1 MKVFLEGLNC
11 ANCAGKIEKLVGKM
25 PNVSAASISL
35 ATGSL
40 VIEEADGFAREE
52 TYDAIVKLVHSLEPH
67 VVVSTTRNQTAA
79 VTGCGCGDHAHGHSH
94 EHAHDHPKTEAVQSH
109 THGDMDKRQKI
120 ELSSAIGLFILG
132 FILQALLPANLEMV
146 TIGVFLGAY
155 LLAGYRVILLAFRN
169 IGHGQ
174 IFDENFL
181 MAIATFGALFLTE
194 WPEAAGVMIFFGI
207 GEYFQDRAVD
217 NARRS
222 IAETI
227 SFNAITANRVDPE
240 GEVVID
246 AKEVKIGD
254 LLIIKPGEKIPADGI
269 IIEGVS
275 HLDTSPLTGES
286 YPRKVAKG
294 DEILSGMI
302 NGNAVLKIRV
312 TKDYENS
319 TAMKIMHL
327 IEEASDKKGKTEKF
341 ITKFSHYYTPIVVF
355 SAIAMAIIP
364 PLFISGASW
373 QTWFYQSLIFLVV
386 SCPCALVLSIPI
398 SYFGGIGRASK
409 EGVLIKGGNYLD
421 VLYQSDVFVFDKTGT
436 LTQGEFKVLKAE
448 PAPGFTEAELLAAA
462 ATGEH
467 YSNHP
472 IGKAITTYVKMA
484 VDENN
489 LTDYLEVPGKGT
501 RVVVGDQV
509 ILAGNRS
516 LFQEHQI
523 ELADNQE
530 TGTIVYVAV
539 DNKLAGYLVLGD
551 MLKENA
557 FSALTLLKKLGIKKT
572 IMLSGDNS
580 SVANEIG
587 TQLMLD
593 EVIGDCLPQDKVRA
607 FEKIKGGNT
616 AGKTIFVGDGMNDAP
631 VLAMADAG
639 IAMGALGSDAAIE
652 AADIILMKDDPM
664 DIVKAVNIAKY
675 TRRIMI
681 QNIVMALG
689 IKLTVLTMT
698 FFGMGE
704 MYLAIFADVGAAI
717 LTILNTTRI
726 LRYRGFW
733 QKQNRSKQ
741 LVERIAD

>member
-25 PNVSAASISL
+25 PNVSAASLSL

-40 VIEEADGFAREE
+40 VIDEGEGFAQEE

-67 VVVSTTRNQTAA
+67 VVVTKNRKQLAA
-79 VTGCGCGDHAHGHSH
+79 VEPCGCEGQYGHSQAHEHYQAEESQVSGHSH
-94 EHAHDHPKTEAVQSH
+94 AGAL
-109 THGDMDKRQKI
+109 GDMDKRQKL
-120 ELSSAIGLFILG
+120 ELITAIGLFLLG
-132 FILQALLPANLEMV
+132 FVFQAFLPANLEMV

-181 MAIATFGALFLTE
+181 MTIATFGALVLTE

-227 SFNAITANRVDPE
+227 SFNAITANRVGPE
-240 GEVVID
+240 GEVIID
-246 AKEVKIGD
+246 AKQVKVGD
-254 LLIIKPGEKIPADGI
+254 VLVIKPGEKIPADGVI
-269 IIEGVS
+269 LQGVS

-286 YPRKVAKG
+286 YPRKVEKG

-302 NGNAVLKIRV
+302 NGNAVLKVLV

-364 PLFISGASW
+364 PLLIPGASW
-373 QTWFYQSLIFLVV
+373 ETWFYQSLIFLVV

-421 VLYQSDVFVFDKTGT
+421 VLYQSNVFVFDKTGT
-436 LTQGEFKVLKAE
+436 LTQGEFKVIKTVPVA
-448 PAPGFTEAELLAAA
+448 GFTEVELLAAA
-462 ATGEH
+462 AAGEH

-472 IGKAITTYVKMA
+472 IGKAITAHAQMDVNETQLKNYA
-484 VDENN
+484 EI
-489 LTDYLEVPGKGT
+489 PGKGT
-501 RVVVGDQV
+501 RVEVENQV
-509 ILAGNRS
+509 ILAGNKS
-516 LFQEHQI
+516 LLTDHQVD
-523 ELADNQE
+523 LAENNE
-530 TGTIVYVAV
+530 AGTIVYIAI
-539 DNKLAGYLVLGD
+539 DNQLAGYLVLGD
-551 MLKENA
+551 MVKENA
-557 FSALTLLKKLGIKKT
+557 FAALQQLKKLGVKKT
-572 IMLSGDNS
+572 VMLSGDNS
-580 SVANEIG
+580 QVANQIG
-587 TQLMLD
+587 KKLQLD
-593 EVIGDCLPQDKVRA
+593 EVVGDCLPQDKVAA
-607 FEKIKGGNT
+607 FERIKADNKD
-616 AGKTIFVGDGMNDAP
+616 GKTIFVGDGMNDAP

-664 DIVKAVNIAKY
+664 DIVKSVDIAKY

-681 QNIVMALG
+681 QNIVLALG
-689 IKLTVLTMT
+689 IKITVLTMT

-733 QKQNRSKQ
+733 QKNK
-741 LVERIAD
+741 

>member
-11 ANCAGKIEKLVGKM
+11 ANCAGKIEKMVGKM
-25 PNVSAASISL
+25 PNVRAASLSL

-40 VIEEADGFAREE
+40 VIDEGDGFAQEE

-67 VVVSTTRNQTAA
+67 VVVSQSRKQAIA
-79 VTGCGCGDHAHGHSH
+79 VEPCGCEGQHGHDHPHHQSEVSQPSGHSH
-94 EHAHDHPKTEAVQSH
+94 VGAL
-109 THGDMDKRQKI
+109 GDMDKRQKL
-120 ELSSAIGLFILG
+120 ELITAIGLFILG
-132 FILQALLPANLEMV
+132 FVFQTLLPINLEMV

-181 MAIATFGALFLTE
+181 MTIATFGALVLTE

-227 SFNAITANRVDPE
+227 SFNAITANRIGPE
-240 GEVVID
+240 GERLID
-246 AKEVKIGD
+246 AKQVKVGD
-254 LLIIKPGEKIPADGI
+254 VLVIKPGEKIPADGVI
-269 IIEGVS
+269 LQGVS

-286 YPRKVAKG
+286 YPRKVEKG

-302 NGNAVLKIRV
+302 NGNAVLKVLV

-364 PLFISGASW
+364 PLLIPGASW
-373 QTWFYQSLIFLVV
+373 ETWFYQSLIFLVV

-421 VLYQSDVFVFDKTGT
+421 VLYQSNVFVFDKTGT
-436 LTQGEFKVLKAE
+436 LTQGEFKVIKTA
-448 PAPGFTEAELLAAA
+448 PAAGFTEVELLAAA
-462 ATGEH
+462 AAGEH

-472 IGKAITTYVKMA
+472 IGKAITAYAQQDVNETQLKNYA
-484 VDENN
+484 EI
-489 LTDYLEVPGKGT
+489 PGKGT
-501 RVVVGDQV
+501 RVEVDDQV
-509 ILAGNRS
+509 ILAGNKS
-516 LFQEHQI
+516 LLTDHQVD
-523 ELADNQE
+523 LAENNE
-530 TGTIVYVAV
+530 TGTMVYIAI
-539 DNKLAGYLVLGD
+539 DNQLAGYLVLGD
-551 MLKENA
+551 MVKENA
-557 FSALTLLKKLGIKKT
+557 FAALQQLKKLGVKKT
-572 IMLSGDNS
+572 VMLSGDNS
-580 SVANEIG
+580 QVANQIG
-587 TQLMLD
+587 KQLQLD
-593 EVIGDCLPQDKVRA
+593 EVVGDCLPQDKVAA
-607 FEKIKGGNT
+607 FERIKADNKD
-616 AGKTIFVGDGMNDAP
+616 GKTIFVGDGMNDAP

-664 DIVKAVNIAKY
+664 DIVKSVDIAKY

-681 QNIVMALG
+681 QNIVLALG
-689 IKLTVLTMT
+689 IKITVLTMT

-733 QKQNRSKQ
+733 QKIK
-741 LVERIAD
+741 

>member
-25 PNVSAASISL
+25 PNVRAASLSL

-40 VIEEADGFAREE
+40 VIDEGEGFAQEE

-67 VVVSTTRNQTAA
+67 VVVSKNRKRSAA
-79 VTGCGCGDHAHGHSH
+79 AEPCGCEGHSDDDHAALAPH
-94 EHAHDHPKTEAVQSH
+94 EHGQAL
-109 THGDMDKRQKI
+109 GDMDKRQKL
-120 ELSSAIGLFILG
+120 ELITAIGLFMLG
-132 FILQALLPANLEMV
+132 FVFQALLPANLEV
-146 TIGVFLGAY
+146 ITIGVFLGAY

-169 IGHGQ
+169 IGQGQ

-181 MAIATFGALFLTE
+181 MTIATFGALVLTE

-227 SFNAITANRVDPE
+227 SFNAITANRVGPE

-246 AKEVKIGD
+246 AKLVKVGD
-254 LLIIKPGEKIPADGI
+254 VLVIKPGEKIPADGVI
-269 IIEGVS
+269 LQGLS

-286 YPRKVAKG
+286 YPRKVEKG

-302 NGNAVLKIRV
+302 NGNAVLKVLV

-364 PLFISGASW
+364 PLLIPGASW
-373 QTWFYQSLIFLVV
+373 ETWFYQSLIFLVV

-421 VLYQSDVFVFDKTGT
+421 VLYQSNVFVFDKTGT
-436 LTQGEFKVLKAE
+436 LTQGEFKVIKTV
-448 PAPGFTEAELLAAA
+448 PATGFSEVELLAAA
-462 ATGEH
+462 AAGEH

-472 IGKAITTYVKMA
+472 IGKAITAYA
-484 VDENN
+484 RQDVDENRLKN
-489 LTDYLEVPGKGT
+489 YAEIPGKGT
-501 RVVVGDQV
+501 RVEVDDQV
-509 ILAGNRS
+509 ILAGNKS
-516 LFQEHQI
+516 LLQDHQI
-523 ELADNQE
+523 GVAENNEA
-530 TGTIVYVAV
+530 GTIVYLAI
-539 DNKLAGYLVLGD
+539 DNQLAGYLVLGD
-551 MLKENA
+551 MVKESA
-557 FSALTLLKKLGIKKT
+557 FAALQQLKKLGVRKT
-572 IMLSGDNS
+572 VMLSGDNS
-580 SVANEIG
+580 QVANQIG
-587 TQLMLD
+587 KQLQLD
-593 EVIGDCLPQDKVRA
+593 EVRGDCLPQDKVAA
-607 FEKIKGGNT
+607 FEKIKTDNKD
-616 AGKTIFVGDGMNDAP
+616 GKTIFVGDGMNDAP

-664 DIVKAVNIAKY
+664 DIVKSVDIAKY

-681 QNIVMALG
+681 QNIVLALG
-689 IKLTVLTMT
+689 IKITVLTMT

-733 QKQNRSKQ
+733 QKR
-741 LVERIAD
+741 R

>member
-25 PNVSAASISL
+25 PNVSAARVSL

-40 VIEEADGFAREE
+40 VIEEAEGFAQEE

-67 VVVSTTRNQTAA
+67 VVVSTNRNQTAA
-79 VTGCGCGDHAHGHSH
+79 VESCECGDRAHGHSH
-94 EHAHDHPKTEAVQSH
+94 EQSKTEVAHSH
-109 THGDMDKRQKI
+109 AHGDMDKRQKI
-120 ELSSAIGLFILG
+120 ELISAIGLFILG
-132 FILQALLPANLEMV
+132 FIFQALLPVNLEMV

-155 LLAGYRVILLAFRN
+155 ILAGYRVILLAFKN

-240 GEVVID
+240 GEVIID
-246 AKEVKIGD
+246 AKQVKVGD
-254 LLIIKPGEKIPADGI
+254 ILIIKPGEKIPADGVI
-269 IIEGVS
+269 VEGVS
-275 HLDTSPLTGES
+275 YLDTSPLTGES
-286 YPRKVAKG
+286 YPRKVETG

-302 NGNAVLKIRV
+302 NGNTVLKVRV
-312 TKDYENS
+312 SKDYENS

-373 QTWFYQSLIFLVV
+373 ETWFYQSLIFLVV

-448 PAPGFTEAELLAAA
+448 PAAGFTKADLLAAA

-472 IGKAITTYVKMA
+472 IGKAITAYVKMT

-489 LTDYLEVPGKGT
+489 LTDYSEVPGKGT
-501 RVVVGDQV
+501 RVMAGNQS

-516 LFQEHQI
+516 LFQDYQI

-530 TGTIVYVAV
+530 TGTIVYVAI

-557 FSALTLLKKLGIKKT
+557 FSALTLLKKLGVKKT

-593 EVIGDCLPQDKVRA
+593 EVVGDCLPQDKVHA
-607 FEKIKGGNT
+607 FEKIKGANT

-733 QKQNRSKQ
+733 QKQNKQ
-741 LVERIAD
+741 EKFVERIAG

>member
-40 VIEEADGFAREE
+40 VIEEDEGFVPDEI
-52 TYDAIVKLVHSLEPH
+52 YDAVVKLVHSLEPH
-67 VVVSTTRNQTAA
+67 VVVSKNRNPVA
-79 VTGCGCGDHAHGHSH
+79 
-94 EHAHDHPKTEAVQSH
+94 AVQSCGCNGH
-109 THGDMDKRQKI
+109 HDHHNPHSLEAAHSAQHSPAGALGEMDKRQKL
-120 ELSSAIGLFILG
+120 ELITAIGLFLLG
-132 FILQALLPANLEMV
+132 FVCQALLPVDLEMV

-169 IGHGQ
+169 IGQGQ

-181 MAIATFGALFLTE
+181 MTIATFGALVLTE

-227 SFNAITANRVDPE
+227 SFNAITANRVGPE

-246 AKEVKIGD
+246 AKAVKVGD
-254 LLIIKPGEKIPADGI
+254 LLLIKAGEKVPADGVI
-269 IIEGVS
+269 LEGLS
-275 HLDTSPLTGES
+275 YLDTSPLTGES
-286 YPRKVAKG
+286 YPRKVESG

-302 NGNAVLKIRV
+302 NGNGLLKIRV

-319 TAMKIMHL
+319 TAMKIMQL

-341 ITKFSHYYTPIVVF
+341 ITRFSHYYTPIVVF
-355 SAIAMAIIP
+355 SAMAMAIIP
-364 PLFISGASW
+364 PLLIAGASW
-373 QTWFYQSLIFLVV
+373 ETWFYQSLIFLVV

-421 VLYQSDVFVFDKTGT
+421 VLYQADVFVFDKTGT
-436 LTQGEFKVLKAE
+436 LTQGEFKVIKML
-448 PAPGFTEAELLAAA
+448 PATGFTEAQLLAAA
-462 ATGEH
+462 AAGEH

-472 IGKAITTYVKMA
+472 IGKAITA
-484 VDENN
+484 FAAIEVDEKRLQN
-489 LTDYLEVPGKGT
+489 YSEIPGKGT
-501 RVVVGDQV
+501 RVEMDGQV
-509 ILAGNRS
+509 ILAGNKS
-516 LFQEHQI
+516 LLEDHQI
-523 ELADNQE
+523 DLGEHIEA
-530 TGTIVYVAV
+530 GTLVYIAV
-539 DNKLAGYLVLGD
+539 DGQLAGTLVLGD
-551 MLKENA
+551 MVKANSL
-557 FSALTLLKKLGIKKT
+557 SALQELKRLGAKKT
-572 IMLSGDNS
+572 VMLSGDNS
-580 SVANEIG
+580 RVARQIG
-587 TQLMLD
+587 KQLQLD
-593 EVIGDCLPQDKVRA
+593 QALGDCLPQDKVAA
-607 FEKIKGGNT
+607 FEKIKGANLQ
-616 AGKTIFVGDGMNDAP
+616 GKTIFVGDGMNDAP

-664 DIVKAVNIAKY
+664 DIVKAVDIAKY
-675 TRRIMI
+675 TRQIMI
-681 QNIVMALG
+681 QNIVLALG
-689 IKLTVLTMT
+689 IKITVLTLT

-726 LRYRGFW
+726 LSYRGFW
-733 QKQNRSKQ
+733 QKTK
-741 LVERIAD
+741 

>member
-1 MKVFLEGLNC
+1 MKLFLEGLNC

-25 PNVSAASISL
+25 PNVQAASLSL

-40 VIEEADGFAREE
+40 VIDEGEGFAQDE

-67 VVVSTTRNQTAA
+67 VVVSKNRKLTAA
-79 VTGCGCGDHAHGHSH
+79 VEPCGCEGHGHEHVHHSGEKSQSAGHSH
-94 EHAHDHPKTEAVQSH
+94 AGAL
-109 THGDMDKRQKI
+109 GDMDKRQKL
-120 ELSSAIGLFILG
+120 ELITAIGLFILG
-132 FILQALLPANLEMV
+132 FVFQAFLPANLEVV
-146 TIGVFLGAY
+146 TIGIFLGAY

-169 IGHGQ
+169 IGQGQ

-181 MAIATFGALFLTE
+181 MTIATFGALVLTE

-227 SFNAITANRVDPE
+227 SFNAITANRVGPE

-246 AKEVKIGD
+246 AKRVKVGD
-254 LLIIKPGEKIPADGI
+254 VLVIKPGEKIPADGI
-269 IIEGVS
+269 IMDGIS

-286 YPRKVAKG
+286 YPRKVEKG

-302 NGNAVLKIRV
+302 NGNAVLKMRV

-341 ITKFSHYYTPIVVF
+341 ITRFSHYYTPIVVF

-364 PLFISGASW
+364 PLLIPGASW
-373 QTWFYQSLIFLVV
+373 ETWFYQSLIFLVV

-421 VLYQSDVFVFDKTGT
+421 VLYQADVFVFDKTGT
-436 LTQGEFKVLKAE
+436 LTQGEFKVIKTV
-448 PAPGFTEAELLAAA
+448 PSPGFSEAEVLAAA
-462 ATGEH
+462 AAGEH

-472 IGKAITTYVKMA
+472 IGKAITA
-484 VDENN
+484 HAQIIVDETRLKN
-489 LTDYLEVPGKGT
+489 YAEIPGKGT
-501 RVVVGDQV
+501 RVEVDNQV
-509 ILAGNRS
+509 ILAGNKS
-516 LFQEHQI
+516 LLIDHQI
-523 ELADNQE
+523 ELAENDE
-530 TGTIVYVAV
+530 AGTIVYIAI
-539 DNKLAGYLVLGD
+539 NKQLAGYLVLGD
-551 MLKENA
+551 KVKDNTFA
-557 FSALTLLKKLGIKKT
+557 TLQQLKKLGVKKT
-572 IMLSGDNS
+572 VMLSGDNAQ
-580 SVANEIG
+580 VANQIG
-587 TQLMLD
+587 QQLQLD
-593 EVIGDCLPQDKVRA
+593 EVMGDCLPQDKVTA
-607 FEKIKGGNT
+607 FERIKADNPE
-616 AGKTIFVGDGMNDAP
+616 GKTIFVGDGMNDAP

-664 DIVKAVNIAKY
+664 DIVKSVDVAKY

-681 QNIVMALG
+681 QNIVLALG
-689 IKLTVLTMT
+689 IKIAVLTLT

-726 LRYRGFW
+726 LRYRGSW
-733 QKQNRSKQ
+733 QKTK
-741 LVERIAD
+741 

>member
-1 MKVFLEGLNC
+1 MKLFLEGLNC
-11 ANCAGKIEKLVGKM
+11 ANCAGKIEKLVSKM
-25 PNVSAASISL
+25 PNVREASLSL

-40 VIEEADGFAREE
+40 VIEECEGFAQEE
-52 TYDAIVKLVHSLEPH
+52 TYNAVVKLVHSLEPH
-67 VVVSTTRNQTAA
+67 VVVSMNRKQAVATAP
-79 VTGCGCGDHAHGHSH
+79 CGCDGHEDGHNHGTHEVAIAHGPG
-94 EHAHDHPKTEAVQSH
+94 HAQGE
-109 THGDMDKRQKI
+109 MDQRQKI
-120 ELSSAIGLFILG
+120 ELITAIGLFLLG
-132 FILQALLPANLEMV
+132 FVFQATLPANLEIL

-155 LLAGYRVILLAFRN
+155 LLAGYHVILLAFRN

-181 MAIATFGALFLTE
+181 MTIATFGALVLMQ

-227 SFNAITANRVDPE
+227 SFNAITANRVSPE

-246 AKEVKIGD
+246 AKQVKVGD
-254 LLIIKPGEKIPADGI
+254 VLVIKPGEKVPADGVI
-269 IIEGVS
+269 LQGVS

-286 YPRKVAKG
+286 YPRKAEKG

-302 NGNAVLKIRV
+302 NGNAVLKVLV

-319 TAMKIMHL
+319 TAMKIIHL

-364 PLFISGASW
+364 PLVISGASW
-373 QTWFYQSLIFLVV
+373 ETWFYQSLIFLVV

-421 VLYQSDVFVFDKTGT
+421 VLYQSSVFVFDKTGT
-436 LTQGEFKVLKAE
+436 LTQGEFKVIKTE
-448 PAPGFTEAELLAAA
+448 PASGFTEADLLTAAA
-462 ATGEH
+462 AGER

-472 IGKAITTYVKMA
+472 IGKAITAHAQIV
-484 VDENN
+484 VDEASLKN
-489 LTDYLEVPGKGT
+489 YSEIPGKGT
-501 RVVVGDQV
+501 QV
-509 ILAGNRS
+509 EVDGQMILAGNRS
-516 LFQEHQI
+516 LLQGHQI
-523 ELADNQE
+523 NLNENE
-530 TGTIVYVAV
+530 EEGTIVYIAI
-539 DNKLAGYLVLGD
+539 NGKLAGYLVLGD
-551 MLKENA
+551 MVKANA
-557 FSALTLLKKLGIKKT
+557 LAALQQLKKLGVKKT
-572 IMLSGDNS
+572 VMLSGDNAR
-580 SVANEIG
+580 VANQIG
-587 TQLMLD
+587 KQLMLD
-593 EVIGDCLPQDKVRA
+593 EVLGDCLPQDKVAA
-607 FEKIKGGNT
+607 FEQIKTDNKD
-616 AGKTIFVGDGMNDAP
+616 GKTIFVGDGMNDAP

-664 DIVKAVNIAKY
+664 DIVKSVDIAKY

-681 QNIVMALG
+681 QNIVLALG
-689 IKLTVLTMT
+689 IKITVLTMT

-733 QKQNRSKQ
+733 QKNR
-741 LVERIAD
+741 V

>member
-25 PNVSAASISL
+25 PNVRAASLSL

-40 VIEEADGFAREE
+40 VIDEGEGFAQDE

-67 VVVSTTRNQTAA
+67 VVVSKNRKRSAA
-79 VTGCGCGDHAHGHSH
+79 AEPCGCADHPDDGHAALASH
-94 EHAHDHPKTEAVQSH
+94 EHGQAL
-109 THGDMDKRQKI
+109 GDMDKRQKL
-120 ELSSAIGLFILG
+120 ELITAIGLFMLG
-132 FILQALLPANLEMV
+132 FVFQALLPANLEV
-146 TIGVFLGAY
+146 ITIGVFLGAY

-169 IGHGQ
+169 IGQGQ

-181 MAIATFGALFLTE
+181 MTIATFGALVLTE

-227 SFNAITANRVDPE
+227 SFNAITANLVGPE

-246 AKEVKIGD
+246 AKQVKVGD
-254 LLIIKPGEKIPADGI
+254 VLVIKPGEKIPADGVI
-269 IIEGVS
+269 LQGLS

-286 YPRKVAKG
+286 YPRKVEKG

-302 NGNAVLKIRV
+302 NGNAVLKVLV
-312 TKDYENS
+312 TKNYENS

-364 PLFISGASW
+364 PLLIPGASW
-373 QTWFYQSLIFLVV
+373 ETWFYQSLIFLVV

-421 VLYQSDVFVFDKTGT
+421 VLYQSNVFVFDKTGT
-436 LTQGEFKVLKAE
+436 LTQGEFKVIKTV
-448 PAPGFTEAELLAAA
+448 PAAGFSEAELLTTAAA
-462 ATGEH
+462 GEH

-472 IGKAITTYVKMA
+472 IGKAITAYA
-484 VDENN
+484 RQDVDENRLKN
-489 LTDYLEVPGKGT
+489 YAEIPGKGT
-501 RVVVGDQV
+501 RVEVDDQV
-509 ILAGNRS
+509 ILAGNKS
-516 LFQEHQI
+516 LLQDHQI
-523 ELADNQE
+523 GVAENNEA
-530 TGTIVYVAV
+530 GTIVYLAI
-539 DNKLAGYLVLGD
+539 DNQLAGYLVLGD
-551 MLKENA
+551 MVKENA
-557 FSALTLLKKLGIKKT
+557 FAALQQLKKLGVRKT
-572 IMLSGDNS
+572 VMLSGDNS
-580 SVANEIG
+580 HVANQIG
-587 TQLMLD
+587 KQLQLD
-593 EVIGDCLPQDKVRA
+593 KVLGDCLPQDKVAA
-607 FEKIKGGNT
+607 FEKIKAENKD
-616 AGKTIFVGDGMNDAP
+616 GKTIFVGDGMNDAP

-664 DIVKAVNIAKY
+664 DIVKSVDIAKY

-681 QNIVMALG
+681 QNIVLALG
-689 IKLTVLTMT
+689 IKITVLTMT

-733 QKQNRSKQ
+733 QRKSN
-741 LVERIAD
+741 

>member
-11 ANCAGKIEKLVGKM
+11 ANCAGKIEKLVAKM
-25 PNVSAASISL
+25 PNVSAASVSL

-40 VIEEADGFAREE
+40 VIEEAEGFVQEE

-67 VVVSTTRNQTAA
+67 VVVSKTRNQTTA
-79 VTGCGCGDHAHGHSH
+79 VTGCGCGDHAH
-94 EHAHDHPKTEAVQSH
+94 DHPKTEVAQSH

-120 ELSSAIGLFILG
+120 ELTSAIVLFILG
-132 FILQALLPANLEMV
+132 FVLQALLPAKLEMV

-155 LLAGYRVILLAFRN
+155 LLAGYRVILLAFKN

-181 MAIATFGALFLTE
+181 MTIATFGALFLTE

-246 AKEVKIGD
+246 AKEVKKGD
-254 LLIIKPGEKIPADGI
+254 LLIIKPGEKIPADGV
-269 IIEGVS
+269 IIEGIS

-286 YPRKVAKG
+286 YPRKVQKG

-312 TKDYENS
+312 SKDYENS

-364 PLFISGASW
+364 PLFIPGASW

-421 VLYQSDVFVFDKTGT
+421 ILYQSDVFVFDKTGT

-448 PAPGFTEAELLAAA
+448 PASGFTEAELLAAA

-472 IGKAITTYVKMA
+472 IGKAITAYVNVT

-557 FSALTLLKKLGIKKT
+557 FSALTMLKKLGIKKT

-587 TQLMLD
+587 NQLMLD
-593 EVIGDCLPQDKVRA
+593 EVVGDCLPQDKVRV

-652 AADIILMKDDPM
+652 AADIVLMKDDPM

-733 QKQNRSKQ
+733 QKQNRSEK

>member
-25 PNVSAASISL
+25 PNVREASLSL

-40 VIEEADGFAREE
+40 VIDEGEGFAQEE

-67 VVVSTTRNQTAA
+67 VVVSKSRKAPVTTEP
-79 VTGCGCGDHAHGHSH
+79 CGCEGHQEGTHPARAAH
-94 EHAHDHPKTEAVQSH
+94 EHGQAL
-109 THGDMDKRQKI
+109 GDMDKRQKL
-120 ELSSAIGLFILG
+120 ELITAIGLFILG
-132 FILQALLPANLEMV
+132 FVFQAFLPANLEMV

-169 IGHGQ
+169 IGQGQ

-181 MAIATFGALFLTE
+181 MTIATFGALVLTE

-227 SFNAITANRVDPE
+227 SFNAITANRVGPE

-246 AKEVKIGD
+246 AKLVKAGD
-254 LLIIKPGEKIPADGI
+254 VLVIKPGEKIPADGVI
-269 IIEGVS
+269 LQGVS

-286 YPRKVAKG
+286 YPRKVEKG

-302 NGNAVLKIRV
+302 NGNAVLKVLV

-364 PLFISGASW
+364 PLLIPGAAW
-373 QTWFYQSLIFLVV
+373 ETWFYQSLIFLVV

-421 VLYQSDVFVFDKTGT
+421 VLYQSNVFVFDKTGT
-436 LTQGEFKVLKAE
+436 LTQGEFKVIKTV
-448 PAPGFTEAELLAAA
+448 PATGFTEAELLVAAA
-462 ATGEH
+462 AGEH

-472 IGKAITTYVKMA
+472 IGKAITAYA
-484 VDENN
+484 QQDVDETRLSN
-489 LTDYLEVPGKGT
+489 YAEIPGKGT
-501 RVVVGDQV
+501 RVEVNDQV
-509 ILAGNRS
+509 ILAGNKS
-516 LFQEHQI
+516 LLLDHLFDLTEND
-523 ELADNQE
+523 EE
-530 TGTIVYVAV
+530 GTIVYIAI
-539 DNKLAGYLVLGD
+539 NNQLAGYLVLGD
-551 MLKENA
+551 KVKENTFA
-557 FSALTLLKKLGIKKT
+557 ALQQLKKLGIKKT
-572 IMLSGDNS
+572 VMLSGDNTQ
-580 SVANEIG
+580 VANQIG
-587 TQLMLD
+587 KQLQLD
-593 EVIGDCLPQDKVRA
+593 EVRGDCLPQDKVTA
-607 FEKIKGGNT
+607 FEKIKAENKD
-616 AGKTIFVGDGMNDAP
+616 GKTIFVGDGMNDAP

-664 DIVKAVNIAKY
+664 DIVKSVDIAKY

-681 QNIVMALG
+681 QNIVLALG
-689 IKLTVLTMT
+689 IKITVLTMT
-698 FFGMGE
+698 FLGMGE

-733 QKQNRSKQ
+733 QKTK
-741 LVERIAD
+741 

>member
-1 MKVFLEGLNC
+1 MDCFCWVLC
-11 ANCAGKIEKLVGKM
+11 
-25 PNVSAASISL
+25 SQAAL
-35 ATGSL
+35 P
-40 VIEEADGFAREE
+40 
-52 TYDAIVKLVHSLEPH
+52 VK
-67 VVVSTTRNQTAA
+67 
-79 VTGCGCGDHAHGHSH
+79 
-94 EHAHDHPKTEAVQSH
+94 
-109 THGDMDKRQKI
+109 
-120 ELSSAIGLFILG
+120 
-132 FILQALLPANLEMV
+132 LEMV

-181 MAIATFGALFLTE
+181 MTIATFGALVLTE

-227 SFNAITANRVDPE
+227 SFNAITANRVGPE

-246 AKEVKIGD
+246 AKQVKVGD
-254 LLIIKPGEKIPADGI
+254 VLLIKPGEKVPADGVI
-269 IIEGVS
+269 LAGLS

-286 YPRKVAKG
+286 YPRKVGIG

-302 NGNAVLKIRV
+302 NGNAVLKVRV

-341 ITKFSHYYTPIVVF
+341 ITRFSHYYTPIVVF

-364 PLFISGASW
+364 PLLIPGASW
-373 QTWFYQSLIFLVV
+373 ETWFYQSLIFLVV

-421 VLYQSDVFVFDKTGT
+421 VLYQADVFVFDKTGT
-436 LTQGEFKVLKAE
+436 LTQGEFKVIKMV
-448 PAPGFTEAELLAAA
+448 PATGFTEAQLLAAA
-462 ATGEH
+462 AAGEH

-472 IGKAITTYVKMA
+472 IGKAITA
-484 VDENN
+484 FAAIDVDEKRLQN
-489 LTDYLEVPGKGT
+489 YIEIPGKGT
-501 RVVVGDQV
+501 RVEMDDQV
-509 ILAGNRS
+509 ILAGNKS
-516 LFQEHQI
+516 LLEDHQI
-523 ELADNQE
+523 DLAENDE
-530 TGTIVYVAV
+530 AGTLVYIAI
-539 DNKLAGYLVLGD
+539 DKQLAGTLVLGD
-551 MLKENA
+551 MVKENA
-557 FSALTLLKKLGIKKT
+557 FTALQQLKRLGAKKT
-572 IMLSGDNS
+572 VMLSGDNTR
-580 SVANEIG
+580 VANQIG
-587 TQLMLD
+587 KQLQLD
-593 EVIGDCLPQDKVRA
+593 EVLGDCLPQDKVAA
-607 FEKIKGGNT
+607 FEKIKADNQQ
-616 AGKTIFVGDGMNDAP
+616 GKTIFVGDGMNDAP

-664 DIVKAVNIAKY
+664 DIVKSVDIAKY
-675 TRRIMI
+675 TGRIMI
-681 QNIVMALG
+681 QNIVLALG
-689 IKLTVLTMT
+689 IKITVLTLT

-726 LRYRGFW
+726 LGYRGFW
-733 QKQNRSKQ
+733 QKTK
-741 LVERIAD
+741 

>member
-25 PNVSAASISL
+25 PNVKAASLSL

-40 VIEEADGFAREE
+40 VIDEGEGFTQEE

-67 VVVSTTRNQTAA
+67 VVVSQSRKSTVGTDSCDCSGGQQNSQAA
-79 VTGCGCGDHAHGHSH
+79 PEFGQAL
-94 EHAHDHPKTEAVQSH
+94 
-109 THGDMDKRQKI
+109 GDMDKRQKL
-120 ELSSAIGLFILG
+120 ELITAIGLFILG
-132 FILQALLPANLEMV
+132 FVFQVMLPANLEMV
-146 TIGVFLGAY
+146 TIGVFLAAY
-155 LLAGYRVILLAFRN
+155 FLAGYRVIRLAFRN
-169 IGHGQ
+169 IGQGQ

-181 MAIATFGALFLTE
+181 MTIATFGALVLTE

-227 SFNAITANRVDPE
+227 SFNAITANRVGPD
-240 GEVVID
+240 GEMVID
-246 AKEVKIGD
+246 AKQVKVGD
-254 LLIIKPGEKIPADGI
+254 VLVIKPGEKIPADGVI
-269 IIEGVS
+269 LQGLS

-286 YPRKVAKG
+286 YPRKVEKG

-302 NGNAVLKIRV
+302 NGNAVLKVLV

-341 ITKFSHYYTPIVVF
+341 ITRFSHYYTPIVVF

-364 PLFISGASW
+364 PLVIPGASW
-373 QTWFYQSLIFLVV
+373 ETWFYQSLIFLVV

-421 VLYQSDVFVFDKTGT
+421 VLYQTNVFVFDKTGT
-436 LTQGEFKVLKAE
+436 LTQGEFKVIKTV
-448 PAPGFTEAELLAAA
+448 PAAGFSEAELLTAAA
-462 ATGEH
+462 AGEH

-472 IGKAITTYVKMA
+472 IGKAITAYA
-484 VDENN
+484 QAEVDETRLKN
-489 LTDYLEVPGKGT
+489 YAEIPGKGT
-501 RVVVGDQV
+501 RVEVDDQV
-509 ILAGNRS
+509 ILAGNKS
-516 LFQEHQI
+516 LLSDHQI
-523 ELADNQE
+523 SPAENNEAGTLVYIAIDNQ
-530 TGTIVYVAV
+530 
-539 DNKLAGYLVLGD
+539 LAGYLVLGD
-551 MLKENA
+551 MVKENA
-557 FSALTLLKKLGIKKT
+557 LAALQQLKRLGAKKT
-572 IMLSGDNS
+572 VMLSGDNAR
-580 SVANEIG
+580 VANQIG
-587 TQLMLD
+587 QQLQLD
-593 EVIGDCLPQDKVRA
+593 EVLGDCLPQDKVAA
-607 FEKIKGGNT
+607 FEKIKADNQD
-616 AGKTIFVGDGMNDAP
+616 GKTIFVGDGMNDAP

-664 DIVKAVNIAKY
+664 DIVKSVDIAKY

-681 QNIVMALG
+681 QNIVLALG
-689 IKLTVLTMT
+689 IKITVLTLT

-726 LRYRGFW
+726 LGYRGFW
-733 QKQNRSKQ
+733 QRVK
-741 LVERIAD
+741 

>member
-25 PNVSAASISL
+25 PNVREASLSL

-40 VIEEADGFAREE
+40 VIDEGEGFAQEE

-67 VVVSTTRNQTAA
+67 VVVSKSRKTMAA
-79 VTGCGCGDHAHGHSH
+79 LEPCGCDGH
-94 EHAHDHPKTEAVQSH
+94 EHAHHQGEESQSAGH
-109 THGDMDKRQKI
+109 SHAGALGDMDKRQKL
-120 ELSSAIGLFILG
+120 ELINAIGLFILG
-132 FILQALLPANLEMV
+132 FVFQAFLPDNLEV
-146 TIGVFLGAY
+146 ITIGVFLGAY

-169 IGHGQ
+169 IGQGQ

-181 MAIATFGALFLTE
+181 MTIATFGALVLTE

-227 SFNAITANRVDPE
+227 SFNAITANRVGPE

-246 AKEVKIGD
+246 AKEVKVGD
-254 LLIIKPGEKIPADGI
+254 VLVIKPGEKIPADGVVLQ
-269 IIEGVS
+269 GLS

-286 YPRKVAKG
+286 YPRKVEKG

-302 NGNAVLKIRV
+302 NGNAVLKVLV

-364 PLFISGASW
+364 PLLIPGASW
-373 QTWFYQSLIFLVV
+373 ETWFYQSLIFLVV

-421 VLYQSDVFVFDKTGT
+421 VLYQSNVFVFDKTGT
-436 LTQGEFKVLKAE
+436 LTQGEFKVIKTV
-448 PAPGFTEAELLAAA
+448 PAAGFGEAELLAAA
-462 ATGEH
+462 AAAEH

-472 IGKAITTYVKMA
+472 IGKAIIAYA
-484 VDENN
+484 QQDVDETGLKN
-489 LTDYLEVPGKGT
+489 YAEIPGKGT
-501 RVVVGDQV
+501 RVEVDNQV
-509 ILAGNRS
+509 ILAGNKS
-516 LFQEHQI
+516 LLQDHQVRLAEHD
-523 ELADNQE
+523 EA
-530 TGTIVYVAV
+530 GTIVYLAI
-539 DNKLAGYLVLGD
+539 DNQLAGYLVLGD
-551 MLKENA
+551 MVKENA
-557 FSALTLLKKLGIKKT
+557 FAALQQLKKLGVSKT
-572 IMLSGDNS
+572 VMLSGDNAQ
-580 SVANEIG
+580 VANQIG
-587 TQLMLD
+587 KQLQLD
-593 EVIGDCLPQDKVRA
+593 EVRGDCLPQDKVAA
-607 FEKIKGGNT
+607 FEKIKADNRD
-616 AGKTIFVGDGMNDAP
+616 GKTIFVGDGMNDAP

-664 DIVKAVNIAKY
+664 DIVKSVDIAKY

-681 QNIVMALG
+681 QNIVLALG
-689 IKLTVLTMT
+689 IKITVLTMT

-717 LTILNTTRI
+717 LTILNTSRI

-733 QKQNRSKQ
+733 QKK
-741 LVERIAD
+741 RI

>member
-25 PNVSAASISL
+25 PNVRAASLSL

-40 VIEEADGFAREE
+40 VIDEGEGFAQEE

-67 VVVSTTRNQTAA
+67 VVVSKNRKRSA
-79 VTGCGCGDHAHGHSH
+79 VAEPCGCEGHPDGGHMAVAAH
-94 EHAHDHPKTEAVQSH
+94 EHGQAL
-109 THGDMDKRQKI
+109 GDMDKRQKL
-120 ELSSAIGLFILG
+120 ELITAIGLFMLG
-132 FILQALLPANLEMV
+132 FVFQALLPANLEV
-146 TIGVFLGAY
+146 ITIGVFLGAY

-169 IGHGQ
+169 IGQGQ

-181 MAIATFGALFLTE
+181 MTIATFGALVLTE

-227 SFNAITANRVDPE
+227 SFNAITANRVGPE

-246 AKEVKIGD
+246 AKLVKVGD
-254 LLIIKPGEKIPADGI
+254 VLVIKPGEKIPADGVVLQ
-269 IIEGVS
+269 GLS

-286 YPRKVAKG
+286 YPRKVEKG

-302 NGNAVLKIRV
+302 NGNAVLKVLV

-364 PLFISGASW
+364 PLLIPGASW
-373 QTWFYQSLIFLVV
+373 ETWFYQSLIFLVV

-421 VLYQSDVFVFDKTGT
+421 VLYQSNVFVFDKTGT
-436 LTQGEFKVLKAE
+436 LTQGEFKVIKTV
-448 PAPGFTEAELLAAA
+448 PAPGFSEAELLAAA
-462 ATGEH
+462 AAGEH

-472 IGKAITTYVKMA
+472 IGKAITAYA
-484 VDENN
+484 QQDVDETRLKN
-489 LTDYLEVPGKGT
+489 YAEIPGKGT
-501 RVVVGDQV
+501 RVEVDDQV
-509 ILAGNRS
+509 ILAGNKS
-516 LFQEHQI
+516 LLQDHQI
-523 ELADNQE
+523 GLAENNE
-530 TGTIVYVAV
+530 AGTIVYLAI
-539 DNKLAGYLVLGD
+539 DNQLAGYLVLGD
-551 MLKENA
+551 MVKESA
-557 FSALTLLKKLGIKKT
+557 FAALQQLKKLGVRKT
-572 IMLSGDNS
+572 VMLSGDNAQ
-580 SVANEIG
+580 VANQIG
-587 TQLMLD
+587 KQLQLD
-593 EVIGDCLPQDKVRA
+593 EVRGDCLPQDKVAA
-607 FEKIKGGNT
+607 FEKIKLDNKD
-616 AGKTIFVGDGMNDAP
+616 GKTIFVGDGMNDAP

-664 DIVKAVNIAKY
+664 DIVKSVDIAKY

-681 QNIVMALG
+681 QNIVLALG
-689 IKLTVLTMT
+689 IKITVLTMT

-733 QKQNRSKQ
+733 QKKSN
-741 LVERIAD
+741 

>member
-25 PNVSAASISL
+25 PNVREASISL

-40 VIEEADGFAREE
+40 VIEEDEGFAREE
-52 TYDAIVKLVHSLEPH
+52 TYDAVVKLVHSLEPH
-67 VVVSTTRNQTAA
+67 VVVSQNRKPL
-79 VTGCGCGDHAHGHSH
+79 VVPEPCSCDGHGHDHGHDHGHRHGHHQAEESQSLGHSH
-94 EHAHDHPKTEAVQSH
+94 TGAL
-109 THGDMDKRQKI
+109 GDMDKRQKY
-120 ELSSAIGLFILG
+120 ELTTAIGLFLLG
-132 FILQALLPANLEMV
+132 FVLQTFLPADLEMV
-146 TIGVFLGAY
+146 SVGVFLGAY

-181 MAIATFGALFLTE
+181 MTIATFGALVLTE

-207 GEYFQDRAVD
+207 GEFFQDRAVD

-227 SFNAITANRVDPE
+227 SFNAVTANRVGPE

-246 AKEVKIGD
+246 AKQVKVGD
-254 LLIIKPGEKIPADGI
+254 VLVIKPGEKIPADGI
-269 IIEGVS
+269 IMQGVS

-286 YPRKVAKG
+286 YPRKVKKG

-302 NGNAVLKIRV
+302 NGNAVLKVLV

-319 TAMKIMHL
+319 TAMKIMQL

-341 ITKFSHYYTPIVVF
+341 ITRFSRYYTPIVVF
-355 SAIAMAIIP
+355 SAVAMAIIP
-364 PLFISGASW
+364 PLIIPGASW
-373 QTWFYQSLIFLVV
+373 ETWFYQSLIFLVV

-421 VLYQSDVFVFDKTGT
+421 VLYQSNVFVFDKTGT
-436 LTQGEFKVLKAE
+436 LTQGEFKVIKTVSAT
-448 PAPGFTEAELLAAA
+448 GFTKTELLVAAA
-462 ATGEH
+462 AGEH

-472 IGKAITTYVKMA
+472 IGKAITAYA
-484 VDENN
+484 QQDVDETRLKN
-489 LTDYLEVPGKGT
+489 YAEIPGKGT
-501 RVVVGDQV
+501 QVQVDDQV
-509 ILAGNRS
+509 ILAGNRN
-516 LFQEHQI
+516 LLRDHQI
-523 ELADNQE
+523 EIADSDE
-530 TGTIVYVAV
+530 EGTLVYIAI
-539 DNKLAGYLVLGD
+539 NSKLAGYLVLGD
-551 MLKENA
+551 QIKDNA
-557 FSALTLLKKLGIKKT
+557 LSALQGLKRLGVKKT
-572 IMLSGDNS
+572 VMLSGDNAG
-580 SVANEIG
+580 VANQVG
-587 TQLMLD
+587 KKLMLD
-593 EVIGDCLPQDKVRA
+593 EVIGDCLPQDKVAA
-607 FEKIKGGNT
+607 FEKIKVENKD
-616 AGKTIFVGDGMNDAP
+616 GKTIFVGDGMNDAP

-664 DIVKAVNIAKY
+664 DITKAVDIAKY

-689 IKLTVLTMT
+689 IKITVLTLT

-726 LRYRGFW
+726 LKYRGFW
-733 QKQNRSKQ
+733 QKNR
-741 LVERIAD
+741 

>member
-25 PNVSAASISL
+25 PNVRAASLSL

-40 VIEEADGFAREE
+40 VIDEGEGFTQEE

-67 VVVSTTRNQTAA
+67 VVVSQSRKSTVGTDSCDCSGGQQNSQA
-79 VTGCGCGDHAHGHSH
+79 VPEFGQAL
-94 EHAHDHPKTEAVQSH
+94 
-109 THGDMDKRQKI
+109 GDMDKRQKL
-120 ELSSAIGLFILG
+120 ELITAIGLFILG
-132 FILQALLPANLEMV
+132 FVFQVMLPANLGMV
-146 TIGVFLGAY
+146 TIGVFLAAY
-155 LLAGYRVILLAFRN
+155 VLAGYRVIRLAFRN
-169 IGHGQ
+169 IGQGQ

-181 MAIATFGALFLTE
+181 MTIATFGALVLTE

-227 SFNAITANRVDPE
+227 SFNAITANRVGPD
-240 GEVVID
+240 GEMVID
-246 AKEVKIGD
+246 AKQVKVGD
-254 LLIIKPGEKIPADGI
+254 VLVIKSGEKIPADGI
-269 IIEGVS
+269 VMEGVS

-286 YPRKVAKG
+286 YPRKVEKG

-302 NGNAVLKIRV
+302 NGNAVLKVLV

-341 ITKFSHYYTPIVVF
+341 ITRFSHYYTPIVVF

-364 PLFISGASW
+364 PLVIPGASW
-373 QTWFYQSLIFLVV
+373 ETWFYQSLIFLVV

-421 VLYQSDVFVFDKTGT
+421 VLYQTNVFVFDKTGT
-436 LTQGEFKVLKAE
+436 LTQGEFKVIKTV
-448 PAPGFTEAELLAAA
+448 PAAGFSEAELLAAA
-462 ATGEH
+462 AAGEH

-472 IGKAITTYVKMA
+472 IGKAITVYA
-484 VDENN
+484 QAEVDETRLKN
-489 LTDYLEVPGKGT
+489 YAEIPGKGT
-501 RVVVGDQV
+501 RVEVDDQV
-509 ILAGNRS
+509 ILAGNKS
-516 LFQEHQI
+516 LLSDHQI
-523 ELADNQE
+523 SPAENNEAGTLVYITINNQ
-530 TGTIVYVAV
+530 
-539 DNKLAGYLVLGD
+539 LAGYLVLGD
-551 MLKENA
+551 MVKENA
-557 FSALTLLKKLGIKKT
+557 LATLQQLKRLGTKKT
-572 IMLSGDNS
+572 VMLSGDNVR
-580 SVANEIG
+580 VANQIG
-587 TQLMLD
+587 QQLQLD
-593 EVIGDCLPQDKVRA
+593 EVWGDCLPQDKVAA
-607 FEKIKGGNT
+607 FEKIKADNKD
-616 AGKTIFVGDGMNDAP
+616 GKTIFVGDGMNDAP

-664 DIVKAVNIAKY
+664 DIVKSVDIAKY

-681 QNIVMALG
+681 QNIVLALG
-689 IKLTVLTMT
+689 IKITVLTLT

-726 LRYRGFW
+726 LGYRGFW
-733 QKQNRSKQ
+733 QKVK
-741 LVERIAD
+741 

>member
-1 MKVFLEGLNC
+1 MKLFLEGLNC

-25 PNVSAASISL
+25 PNVQAVSLSL

-40 VIEEADGFAREE
+40 VIDEGEGFAQDE

-67 VVVSTTRNQTAA
+67 VVVSKNRKSTAA
-79 VTGCGCGDHAHGHSH
+79 VEPCGCDGHGH
-94 EHAHDHPKTEAVQSH
+94 EHAHHSGEKSQSAGH
-109 THGDMDKRQKI
+109 SHAGALGDMDKRQKL
-120 ELSSAIGLFILG
+120 ELITAIGLFILG
-132 FILQALLPANLEMV
+132 FVFQAFLPDNLEVV

-169 IGHGQ
+169 IGQGQ

-181 MAIATFGALFLTE
+181 MTIATFGALVLTE

-227 SFNAITANRVDPE
+227 SFNAITANQVGPE

-246 AKEVKIGD
+246 AKRVKVGD
-254 LLIIKPGEKIPADGI
+254 VLVIKPGEKIPADGI
-269 IIEGVS
+269 ILQGIS

-286 YPRKVAKG
+286 YPRKVQKG

-302 NGNAVLKIRV
+302 NGNAVLKMLV

-341 ITKFSHYYTPIVVF
+341 ITRFSHYYTPIVVF
-355 SAIAMAIIP
+355 SAVAMAIIP
-364 PLFISGASW
+364 PLLIPGASW
-373 QTWFYQSLIFLVV
+373 ETWFYQSLIFLVV

-421 VLYQSDVFVFDKTGT
+421 VLYQADVFVFDKTGT
-436 LTQGEFKVLKAE
+436 LTQGEFKVIKTVA
-448 PAPGFTEAELLAAA
+448 APGFSEAEVLAAA
-462 ATGEH
+462 AAGEH

-472 IGKAITTYVKMA
+472 IGKAITA
-484 VDENN
+484 HAQINVDETRLKN
-489 LTDYLEVPGKGT
+489 YAEIPGKGT
-501 RVVVGDQV
+501 RVEVDNQV
-509 ILAGNRS
+509 ILAGNKS
-516 LFQEHQI
+516 LMIDHQI
-523 ELADNQE
+523 ALAENDE
-530 TGTIVYVAV
+530 AGTIVYIAI
-539 DNKLAGYLVLGD
+539 NKQLAGYLVLGD
-551 MLKENA
+551 KVKDNT
-557 FSALTLLKKLGIKKT
+557 FVTLQQLKKLGVKKT
-572 IMLSGDNS
+572 VMLSGDNAQ
-580 SVANEIG
+580 VANQIG
-587 TQLMLD
+587 QQLQLD
-593 EVIGDCLPQDKVRA
+593 EVMGDCLPQDKVTA
-607 FEKIKGGNT
+607 FEQIKADNSD
-616 AGKTIFVGDGMNDAP
+616 GKTIFVGDGMNDAP

-664 DIVKAVNIAKY
+664 DIVKSVDVAKY

-681 QNIVMALG
+681 QNIVLALG
-689 IKLTVLTMT
+689 IKITVLTMT

-726 LRYRGFW
+726 LRYRGSW
-733 QKQNRSKQ
+733 QKVK
-741 LVERIAD
+741 

>member
-1 MKVFLEGLNC
+1 MKVILEGLNC

-25 PNVSAASISL
+25 PNVKAVSLSL

-40 VIEEADGFAREE
+40 VIDEGEGFAQEE

-67 VVVSTTRNQTAA
+67 VVVSKNRKQSVVSQSGN
-79 VTGCGCGDHAHGHSH
+79 GEDHAHGRHTAQASA
-94 EHAHDHPKTEAVQSH
+94 EHGQAL
-109 THGDMDKRQKI
+109 GDMDKWQKL
-120 ELSSAIGLFILG
+120 ELITAIGLFILG
-132 FILQALLPANLEMV
+132 FVFQVLLPANLEMV

-169 IGHGQ
+169 IGQGQ

-181 MAIATFGALFLTE
+181 MTIATFGALVLTE

-227 SFNAITANRVDPE
+227 SFNAITANRVGPE

-246 AKEVKIGD
+246 AKQVKVGD
-254 LLIIKPGEKIPADGI
+254 VLVIKPGEKIPADGVI
-269 IIEGVS
+269 LQGVS

-286 YPRKVAKG
+286 YPRKVEKG

-302 NGNAVLKIRV
+302 NGNAVLKVLV

-364 PLFISGASW
+364 PLLIPGASW
-373 QTWFYQSLIFLVV
+373 ETWFYQSLIFLVV

-421 VLYQSDVFVFDKTGT
+421 VLYQSNVFVFDKTGT
-436 LTQGEFKVLKAE
+436 LTQGEFKVIKTV
-448 PAPGFTEAELLAAA
+448 PATGFTEAELLAAA
-462 ATGEH
+462 AAGEH

-472 IGKAITTYVKMA
+472 IAKAITAYA
-484 VDENN
+484 QQNVDETRLKN
-489 LTDYLEVPGKGT
+489 YAEIPGKGT
-501 RVVVGDQV
+501 RVEVADQT

-516 LFQEHQI
+516 LLLDHQI
-523 ELADNQE
+523 TLVENNEA
-530 TGTIVYVAV
+530 GTIVYIAI
-539 DNKLAGYLVLGD
+539 DNQLAGYLVLGD
-551 MLKENA
+551 MVKENA
-557 FSALTLLKKLGIKKT
+557 FAALQQLKKLGVKKT
-572 IMLSGDNS
+572 VMLSGDNS
-580 SVANEIG
+580 QVANQIG
-587 TQLMLD
+587 KQLQLD
-593 EVIGDCLPQDKVRA
+593 EAVGDCLPQDKVAA
-607 FEKIKGGNT
+607 FEKIKADNKD
-616 AGKTIFVGDGMNDAP
+616 GKTIFVGDGMNDAP

-664 DIVKAVNIAKY
+664 DIVKSVDIAKY

-681 QNIVMALG
+681 QNIVLALG
-689 IKLTVLTMT
+689 IKITVLTMT

-733 QKQNRSKQ
+733 QKKSN
-741 LVERIAD
+741 

>member
-1 MKVFLEGLNC
+1 MKLFLEGLNC

-25 PNVSAASISL
+25 PNVQAVSLSL

-40 VIEEADGFAREE
+40 VIDEGEGFAQDE

-67 VVVSTTRNQTAA
+67 VVVSKNRKLTAA
-79 VTGCGCGDHAHGHSH
+79 VEPCGCEGHGHEHVHHSGEKSQSAGHSH
-94 EHAHDHPKTEAVQSH
+94 AGAL
-109 THGDMDKRQKI
+109 GDMDKRQKL
-120 ELSSAIGLFILG
+120 ELITAIGLFILG
-132 FILQALLPANLEMV
+132 FVFQAFLPANLEVV
-146 TIGVFLGAY
+146 TIGIFLGAY

-169 IGHGQ
+169 IGQGQ

-181 MAIATFGALFLTE
+181 MTIATFGALVLTE

-227 SFNAITANRVDPE
+227 SFNAITANRVGPE

-246 AKEVKIGD
+246 AKRVKVGD
-254 LLIIKPGEKIPADGI
+254 VLVIKPGEKIPADGI
-269 IIEGVS
+269 IMDGIS

-286 YPRKVAKG
+286 YPRKVEKG

-302 NGNAVLKIRV
+302 NGNAVLKMRV

-341 ITKFSHYYTPIVVF
+341 ITRFSHYYTPIVVF

-364 PLFISGASW
+364 PLLIPGASW
-373 QTWFYQSLIFLVV
+373 ETWFYQSLIFLVV

-421 VLYQSDVFVFDKTGT
+421 VLYQADVFVFDKTGT
-436 LTQGEFKVLKAE
+436 LTQGEFKVIKTVA
-448 PAPGFTEAELLAAA
+448 APGFSEAEVLAAA
-462 ATGEH
+462 AAGEH

-472 IGKAITTYVKMA
+472 IGKAITA
-484 VDENN
+484 HAQIIVDETRLKN
-489 LTDYLEVPGKGT
+489 YAEIPGKGT
-501 RVVVGDQV
+501 RVEVDNQV
-509 ILAGNRS
+509 ILAGNKS
-516 LFQEHQI
+516 LLIDHQI
-523 ELADNQE
+523 ELAENDE
-530 TGTIVYVAV
+530 AGTIVYIAI
-539 DNKLAGYLVLGD
+539 NKQLAGYLVLGD
-551 MLKENA
+551 KVKDNTFA
-557 FSALTLLKKLGIKKT
+557 TLQQLKKLGVKKT
-572 IMLSGDNS
+572 VMLSGDNAQ
-580 SVANEIG
+580 VANQIG
-587 TQLMLD
+587 QQLQLD
-593 EVIGDCLPQDKVRA
+593 EVMGDCLPQDKVTA
-607 FEKIKGGNT
+607 FEQIKADNSD
-616 AGKTIFVGDGMNDAP
+616 GKTIFVGDGMNDAP

-664 DIVKAVNIAKY
+664 DIVKSVDIAKY

-689 IKLTVLTMT
+689 IKITVLTLT

-726 LRYRGFW
+726 LRYRGSW
-733 QKQNRSKQ
+733 QKTK
-741 LVERIAD
+741 

>member
-1 MKVFLEGLNC
+1 MKLFLEGLNC

-25 PNVSAASISL
+25 PNVQAASLSL

-40 VIEEADGFAREE
+40 VIDEGEGFAQDE

-67 VVVSTTRNQTAA
+67 VVVSKNRKSTAA
-79 VTGCGCGDHAHGHSH
+79 AEPCGCDGHGHEHTHHPGEISQSAGHSH
-94 EHAHDHPKTEAVQSH
+94 AGAL
-109 THGDMDKRQKI
+109 GDMDKRQKL
-120 ELSSAIGLFILG
+120 ELITAIGLFILG
-132 FILQALLPANLEMV
+132 FVFQAFLPANLEVV
-146 TIGVFLGAY
+146 TIGIFLGAY

-169 IGHGQ
+169 IGQGQ

-181 MAIATFGALFLTE
+181 MTIATFGALVLTE

-227 SFNAITANRVDPE
+227 SFNAITANRVGPE

-246 AKEVKIGD
+246 AKRVKVGD
-254 LLIIKPGEKIPADGI
+254 VLVIKPGEKIPADGI
-269 IIEGVS
+269 IMDGIS

-286 YPRKVAKG
+286 YPRKVEKG

-302 NGNAVLKIRV
+302 NGNAVLKMRV

-341 ITKFSHYYTPIVVF
+341 ITRFSHYYTPIVVF

-364 PLFISGASW
+364 PLLIPGASW
-373 QTWFYQSLIFLVV
+373 ETWFYQSLIFLVV

-421 VLYQSDVFVFDKTGT
+421 VLYQADVFVFDKTGT
-436 LTQGEFKVLKAE
+436 LTQGEFKVVKTVA
-448 PAPGFTEAELLAAA
+448 ASGFSEAEVLAAA
-462 ATGEH
+462 AAGEH
-467 YSNHP
+467 YSSHP
-472 IGKAITTYVKMA
+472 IGKAITA
-484 VDENN
+484 HAQIIVDETRLKN
-489 LTDYLEVPGKGT
+489 YAEIPGKGT
-501 RVVVGDQV
+501 RVEVDNQV
-509 ILAGNRS
+509 ILAGNKS
-516 LFQEHQI
+516 LLIDHQI
-523 ELADNQE
+523 ELAENDE
-530 TGTIVYVAV
+530 AGTIVYIAI
-539 DNKLAGYLVLGD
+539 NKQLAGYLVLGD
-551 MLKENA
+551 KVKDNTFA
-557 FSALTLLKKLGIKKT
+557 TLQQLKKLGVKKT
-572 IMLSGDNS
+572 VMLSGDNAQ
-580 SVANEIG
+580 VANQIG
-587 TQLMLD
+587 QQLQLD
-593 EVIGDCLPQDKVRA
+593 EVMGDCLPQDKVTA
-607 FEKIKGGNT
+607 FERIKADNPE
-616 AGKTIFVGDGMNDAP
+616 GKTIFVGDGMNDAP

-664 DIVKAVNIAKY
+664 DIVKSVDVAKY

-681 QNIVMALG
+681 QNIVLALG
-689 IKLTVLTMT
+689 IKITVLTLT

-726 LRYRGFW
+726 LRYRGSW
-733 QKQNRSKQ
+733 QKTK
-741 LVERIAD
+741 